1 MTKLVN
7 GLSALVVY
15 VCIGQTLVMLVIFA
29 LLVAKGG
36 LTHEKFQQIAA
47 VIQGVD
53 LLALREKI
61 EDERLTADTP
71 KPSTADLADARA
83 RALRDLEI
91 REQELVNIRNR
102 LAKTQSD
109 QAEEADR
116 FRRLHDDFEARLKTL
131 RDRAVAANMENAR
144 LMVENMK
151 PKQAKEQIQKMLA
164 ERELKQAVT
173 LLSSMPIE
181 KRSKIITEF
190 KSEEESEQ
198 LSEMLRLI
206 RAGEPEVTLV
216 DETQKNLAKQT
227 P

>member
-1 MTKLVN
+1 VTKLIN
-7 GLSALVVY
+7 GISALVVY
-15 VCIGQTLVMLVIFA
+15 VCIGQTLVMLMIVG
-29 LLVAKGG
+29 LLISKGG
-36 LTHEKFQQIAA
+36 LTHEKFRQIAA
-47 VIQGVD
+47 VVQGVD
-53 LLALREKI
+53 LLAIREKV
-61 EDERLTADTP
+61 EEERKTADTP
-71 KPSTADLADARA
+71 QPSTADLADARA
-83 RALRDLEI
+83 RAARDLEI

-102 LAKTQSD
+102 LAKSQSD

-116 FRRLHDDFEARLKTL
+116 FRRLHDDFENRLKTL
-131 RDRAVAANMENAR
+131 RDGAVAANMENAR
-144 LMVENMK
+144 LMLENMK

-173 LLSSMPIE
+173 LLSAMPIE

-190 KSEEESEQ
+190 KTEEESEQ

-216 DETQKNLAKQT
+216 DEAQKNLAKQA

>member
-61 EDERLTADTP
+61 EEDRLQADTP

-131 RDRAVAANMENAR
+131 RDGAVAANMENAR
-144 LMVENMK
+144 LMLENMK

-173 LLSSMPIE
+173 LLSAMPIE

-190 KSEEESEQ
+190 KTEEESEQ

>member
-1 MTKLVN
+1 MTKLIN

-15 VCIGQTLVMLVIFA
+15 VCIGQTLVMLVMAA
-29 LLVAKGG
+29 LLVTKGH
-36 LTHEKFQQIAA
+36 LTHEKIQQIAA

-61 EDERLTADTP
+61 EDDRLQADTP

-131 RDRAVAANMENAR
+131 RDGAVAANMENAR
-144 LMVENMK
+144 LMLENMK

-173 LLSSMPIE
+173 LLSAMPIE

-190 KSEEESEQ
+190 KTEEESEQ

-216 DETQKNLAKQT
+216 DEAQKSLAKQT

>member
-1 MTKLVN
+1 MTKLIN

-53 LLALREKI
+53 LLALREKVE
-61 EDERLTADTP
+61 EDRLQADTP

-131 RDRAVAANMENAR
+131 RDGAVAANMENAR
-144 LMVENMK
+144 LMLENMK

-173 LLSSMPIE
+173 LLSAMPIE

-190 KSEEESEQ
+190 KTEEESEQ